1 MSKPTTSPPKMG
13 RPVKK
18 GRKFWG
24 DTIWGGLHIFAAA
37 YKPEVSSSFKNYIN
51 AYPDLL
57 PCPACGEHFR
67 TNLKKYPPDKYMR
80 NNHDLF
86 FWTYVMHDLVNG
98 QCNANM
104 SPDEIKK
111 QSPAFD
117 DVKRYYFSGL
127 GEECKVC
134 QL

>member
-1 MSKPTTSPPKMG
+1 VYRYNVETYNYKFRISFYPKNGKTSKE
-13 RPVKK
+13 
-18 GRKFWG
+18 RK
-24 DTIWGGLHIFAAA
+24 TIAAS
-37 YKPEVSSSFKNYIN
+37 YKPSTASSFKNYIN
-51 AYPDLL
+51 SLPDLL
-57 PCPACGEHFR
+57 PCPSCGDHLR
-67 TNLKKYPPDKYMR
+67 KNLELHPPDKYMR

-86 FWTYVMHDLVNG
+86 FWTYVIHDIVNS
-98 QCNANM
+98 QCNASM
-104 SPDEIKK
+104 SPGDQKK